1 MEQCCVFI
9 SEHYFEGEVAQGWR
23 QRYNGLAEAP
33 VITPNGIDFSFLS
46 LALPANAQQH
56 KTFMHSGHIKSN
68 SQLLTFTLWLQNG
81 MRPVDLASTAGYNH
95 IVEYLTSIDTAAQMG
110 KLQQYSKYL

>member
-1 MEQCCVFI
+1 MEQCCVYI
-9 SEHYFEGEVAQGWR
+9 PEHYVEAKVAQGQQ
-23 QRYNGLAEAP
+23 QRYNG
-33 VITPNGIDFSFLS
+33 

-56 KTFMHSGHIKSN
+56 KTFMHLVDIKSN

-95 IVEYLTSIDTAAQMG
+95 IVEYLTSIDTAAQIG